1 MAKFIVVMG
10 VSGSGKTS
18 VGEALAAR
26 LGWQFYDADNF
37 HPEENVAKMAQG
49 TPLNDD
55 DRAPWLKRLHDL
67 IHDHL
72 TQGKPGILACSALK
86 RRYRDVLRADN
97 SGLAFFYLHS
107 EFDPLRERME
117 SRIGHYMKAGMLQ
130 SQFDALEEPG
140 TDEAVRLDGSKPIEN
155 LTEEI
160 LHEIHRS

>member
-1 MAKFIVVMG
+1 MTKFIVVMG

-18 VGEALAAR
+18 VGEALAAQ

-55 DRAPWLKRLHDL
+55 DRAPWLQRLHDL

-72 TQGKPGILACSALK
+72 AQGKPGILACSALK
-86 RRYRDVLRADN
+86 RRYRDVLRVDN
-97 SGLAFFYLHS
+97 VGLVFFYLHS
-107 EFDPLRERME
+107 DFEPLRARME
-117 SRIGHYMKAGMLQ
+117 SRVGHYMKAGMLQ

-140 TDEAVRLDGSKPIEN
+140 TDEAVRLDGSKPIEK
-155 LTEEI
+155 LTEDILREI
-160 LHEIHRS
+160 QRS